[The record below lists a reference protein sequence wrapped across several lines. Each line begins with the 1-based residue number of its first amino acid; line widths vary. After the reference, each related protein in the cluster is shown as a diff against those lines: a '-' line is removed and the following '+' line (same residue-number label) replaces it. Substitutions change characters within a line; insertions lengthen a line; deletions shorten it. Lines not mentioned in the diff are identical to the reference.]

1 MLKSPL
7 DIFIL
12 DCLGPEYLIHD
23 SVQQTRTEPMVL
35 GVCHMSAKHVSQRYP
50 DLYTISPF
58 LIQSYLKTA
67 LQIQTAALF
76 IHFFL
81 SGT

>member
-1 MLKSPL
+1 
-7 DIFIL
+7 
-12 DCLGPEYLIHD
+12 
-23 SVQQTRTEPMVL
+23 MVL